1 MSHANDGDL
10 HAYLDGAL
18 ASSDPERSERL
29 AAHLEGCSDCRVRL
43 EEARALR
50 SRAGE
55 ILASAEI
62 GSVRPPPFEEILER
76 AETTRGVP
84 LHASDPTRRSA
95 RWSRPPLAW
104 AASVAVALG
113 AGWLGHSVWTG
124 TSVSDFEGQP
134 LERSQLTRQAID
146 AAGPEAL
153 ESLSRLTASGD
164 TEADDAVG
172 FGDRV
177 ATLEQEEEAGAPER
191 EGARERVERQN
202 RPAETEQPATA
213 PARAAPGR
221 AELAPSDPVLAEQ
234 APVERLPVAP
244 QGGEANEAYRALRK
258 DVAADSVVERRAV
271 DRDQA
276 LNERRAEDPDPA
288 SDERR
293 AEAVMLDAAIS
304 DAAQPEPDVAGEAGG
319 LDAKLSLGEL
329 VWLPV
334 SRFDAEQW
342 IGGSLL
348 QIPDLEVSDLAISTR
363 GTAHVVRIRQ
373 NLSGDETL
381 ELIQGLASSDEV
393 GEVVSAAG
401 RVAGADQPGLA
412 TEGHESIVTLTLDRG
427 GFRITA
433 TAPVAID
440 SLRILLSRVR

>member
-29 AAHLEGCSDCRVRL
+29 AAHLEECSDCRVRL

-55 ILASAEI
+55 ILASADI
-62 GSVRPPPFEEILER
+62 GSVLPPPFEEILER
-76 AETTRGVP
+76 AETPRGFP

-124 TSVSDFEGQP
+124 TAVSDFEVQS
-134 LERSQLTRQAID
+134 LERSQLTQQAID
-146 AAGPEAL
+146 AAGPEAR
-153 ESLSRLTASGD
+153 ESSSRLTTRGG
-164 TEADDAVG
+164 TEVDDAAG

-177 ATLEQEEEAGAPER
+177 ANLEQEEEARAAGR
-191 EGARERVERQN
+191 TVARALSERQN
-202 RPAETEQPATA
+202 RPAETEQPAAA
-213 PARAAPGR
+213 PARAAPVGG
-221 AELAPSDPVLAEQ
+221 ELAPSDPEPSEQ
-234 APVERLPVAP
+234 ALAARLPVAP
-244 QGGEANEAYRALRK
+244 PQGAEANEAYRALRK
-258 DVAADSVVERRAV
+258 DVADDSVVERRAA
-271 DRDQA
+271 DRDQ
-276 LNERRAEDPDPA
+276 A

-293 AEAVMLDAAIS
+293 AEVVMLDAAIS
-304 DAAQPEPDVAGEAGG
+304 GAAQPEPDVAGEAGG
-319 LDAKLSLGEL
+319 LDSKSSLGEL

-334 SRFDAEQW
+334 SRIDAEQW

-348 QIPDLEVSDLAISTR
+348 QVPDLEVSDLAISTR

-393 GEVVSAAG
+393 GEVVDVVAAAG
-401 RVAGADQPGLA
+401 RMAGADQPGPA
-412 TEGHESIVTLTLDRG
+412 TEEHESMVTLTVDRG
-427 GFRITA
+427 GFRIMA